1 LRTKAGIEFAPELC
15 NLMAMQGKASSLF
28 NGVRRTLPV
37 WAAALALSAHAQFGL
52 GWKQAM
58 GSHELCCGPRGGFM
72 GDSGAGGLHL
82 PPELAE
88 MVPAKFAPES
98 AFFGGSSANAVLVTT
113 AAGATAAMATGATTV
128 SVPEKFER
136 TAGGYDLVGFDLLA
150 SFEFVAPEYDPAGPN
165 ATPPSGAHQIPAP
178 IKALDQR
185 KVAVTGFMLPTKME
199 GGLVKEFL
207 LVKDAMLCCYG
218 AMPKINEWV
227 VVKMTGKGVRPLMDV
242 PITFEGKLNVG
253 EMYENGYLTGLYLL
267 DGDRMTDE
275 RGVAAR

>member
-1 LRTKAGIEFAPELC
+1 MGNPGIEFTPELC
-15 NLMAMQGKASSLF
+15 TLNVMKGHGSTLIQGL
-28 NGVRRTLPV
+28 RRTLPV
-37 WAAALALSAHAQFGL
+37 WAAALALSAHAQFGV

-58 GSHELCCGPRGGFM
+58 GPHDLCCGPRGGIM
-72 GDSGAGGLHL
+72 GDDGSGGLHL

-88 MVPAKFAPES
+88 MTPAKLAPES
-98 AFFGGSSANAVLVTT
+98 ATVMSGSTPSVAPVAKPVADTASASGPAAAPAKPQPN
-113 AAGATAAMATGATTV
+113 AAG
-128 SVPEKFER
+128 
-136 TAGGYDLVGFDLLA
+136 YDVVGFDLLA
-150 SFEFVAPEYDPAGPN
+150 SFEFVAPEYDPSGPN
-165 ATPPSGAHQIPAP
+165 VTPPSGAHQIPAP

-227 VVKMTGKGVRPLMDV
+227 VVKMTGKGVKPLMDV

-267 DGDRMTDE
+267 DGDRMSE
-275 RGVAAR
+275 VKG